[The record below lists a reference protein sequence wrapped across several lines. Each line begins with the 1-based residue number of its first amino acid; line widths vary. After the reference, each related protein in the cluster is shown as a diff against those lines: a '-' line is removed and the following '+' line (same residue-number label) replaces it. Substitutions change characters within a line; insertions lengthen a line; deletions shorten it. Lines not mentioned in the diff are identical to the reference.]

1 MHCSVRQ
8 LFFFFLSSKA
18 LNVIVI
24 QVTQSYLFSPL
35 APDRS
40 FPYTWMSIL
49 GKKQS
54 EPPGSQCMDNSRSFY
69 GEETLARTLESH
81 HLNIFK
87 VKPLFLF
94 FFFSL
99 GYFSYF
105 CIKKSKGKNIFLCL
119 CFMTFPT
126 MTKVLAFISA
136 YYYYNVCSKTKPTDK
151 MRSF

>member
-1 MHCSVRQ
+1 M
-8 LFFFFLSSKA
+8 
-18 LNVIVI
+18 NVTVI

-94 FFFSL
+94 FFFL
-99 GYFSYF
+99 RLLFLFLHKEEQGKEYFSLSLLHDF
-105 CIKKSKGKNIFLCL
+105 S
-119 CFMTFPT
+119 
-126 MTKVLAFISA
+126 
-136 YYYYNVCSKTKPTDK
+136 YND
-151 MRSF
+151 